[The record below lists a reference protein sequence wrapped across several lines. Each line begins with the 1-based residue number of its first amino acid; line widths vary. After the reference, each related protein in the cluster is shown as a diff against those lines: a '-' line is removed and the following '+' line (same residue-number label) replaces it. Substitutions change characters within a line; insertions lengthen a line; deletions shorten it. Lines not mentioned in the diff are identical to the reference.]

1 MGTPDKAFTST
12 PTHLVVSARAV
23 LRIQIGLCL
32 LGIAVGFIGLRDA
45 YIRLGGHT
53 PEGTILTVAIV
64 VALTAV
70 VATIITSRILVHR
83 ATRATRAT
91 RHLEGHRR

>member
-1 MGTPDKAFTST
+1 MSTPDKAVTST

-53 PEGTILTVAIV
+53 PEGTILTVAIMV
-64 VALTAV
+64 TLTAV
-70 VATIITSRILVHR
+70 TATLIASRILVRR
-83 ATRATRAT
+83 ATRPA
-91 RHLEGHRR
+91 RHTEGHLR